1 MPRNGAAKR
10 RRRKSSSSRIA
21 GSSGQQ
27 VNAQNQTTTVTIP
40 KQCQMFPSRYRCYG
54 TTSVQ
59 ATVGGA
65 AGDSQTFKMN
75 GIYQFGPQVNF
86 AGAFGT
92 NVAAG
97 TAYLLSTA
105 AAGGAVSPYA
115 YATVISQEV
124 TVRVLSNAGAGSVN
138 FIPSMCATIF
148 SSNPDASGLSLTS
161 LREQPYTAWV
171 DVPAQTNMGAVILKN
186 SATCAQVAGVSPT
199 VYRSDED
206 YWASPVANPT
216 KLLYCHVLSRPLD
229 NVSVMYTLLDI
240 QFKTLYEFHTLNT
253 FTSGAP
259 A

>member
-1 MPRNGAAKR
+1 MPRKGAAKR
-10 RRRKSSSSRIA
+10 RSRKSNSSRIA

-27 VNAQNQTTTVTIP
+27 VNAETQTTTVAIP

-59 ATVGGA
+59 ATVGGV
-65 AGDSQTFKMN
+65 AGDSETFKMN
-75 GIYQFGPQVNF
+75 GINQFGPQVNF
-86 AGAFGT
+86 TGSFGSNVPAGI
-92 NVAAG
+92 
-97 TAYLLSTA
+97 AYLLSSGTA
-105 AAGGAVSPYA
+105 SGASSPYG

-124 TVRVLSNAGAGSVN
+124 TVRVLTNAGAGSVN
-138 FIPSMCATIF
+138 FIPSMTAIMF
-148 SSNPDASGLSLTS
+148 SPNPTASGLSLTS
-161 LREQPYTAWV
+161 IREQPYTAWV
-171 DVPAQTNMGAVILKN
+171 DVPAQTNMGAVIVKN
-186 SATCAQVAGVSPT
+186 SATCAQVAGVSPQ

-206 YWASPVANPT
+206 YWAGAVVDPT

-229 NVSVMYTLLDI
+229 NVSVLYTLLDI